1 MKLALAVLGVAA
13 TLAPAGRATAAMSFR
28 TFKSTKYGYSLAVP
42 SEWELRQEKNDTIT
56 FTGSTGVLVVSLRPR
71 AGATWETLPTYSAQF
86 VLSDKVKVLNKGK
99 RTANGN
105 PGWLYQYQTT
115 DATDTLRGDT
125 ICVLNEDSL
134 YIVAFVT
141 RDWLYD
147 ASRIVFEKA
156 VTSLK
161 LFTPDGLQPL
171 ASGYRRFEDVA
182 HGFRL
187 QLPASWQATSGDAA
201 APAFAGEDGT
211 LQILVDGN
219 AHYLP
224 GDAEILAKSYVA
236 RAHYKLASLASGKL
250 DGQPAYF
257 AYCDPPDKPEWGAC
271 FIVFVR
277 GQRLHVLKISYQQ
290 ARRKDVV
297 QEIAGSFQFLD
308 RASPSSATKPAAKIS
323 RVTREGHPRVPA
335 TAVGH

>member
-1 MKLALAVLGVAA
+1 MRGRGAFTGGSRTMRRAHVVLCVAAVLAS
-13 TLAPAGRATAAMSFR
+13 AGQATAAMQFR

-42 SEWELRQEKNDTIT
+42 SEWEERQEENDTIT
-56 FTGSTGVLVVSLRPR
+56 FTGSSGVLVISLRPR
-71 AGATWETLPTYSAQF
+71 AGTTWEALPTYAAQF

-105 PGWLYQYQTT
+105 PGWLYQYQTK
-115 DATDTLRGDT
+115 DSTDTLRGDT
-125 ICVLNEDSL
+125 ICLLNEDSL
-134 YIVAFVT
+134 YLVAFVT

-161 LFTPDGLQPL
+161 LFTPEGMQPL
-171 ASGYRRFEDVA
+171 AAGYRRFEDVA

-187 QLPASWQATSGDAA
+187 QLPAAWQATSGDAT

-211 LQILVDGN
+211 LQILGAGN
-219 AHYLP
+219 ARYLA

-236 RAHYKLASLASGKL
+236 RARYKLSSLATGKL

-277 GQRLHVLKISYQQ
+277 QQRLHVLKIAYHQ
-290 ARRKDVV
+290 ATRKDVV
-297 QEIAGSFQFLD
+297 REIAGSFQFL
-308 RASPSSATKPAAKIS
+308 
-323 RVTREGHPRVPA
+323 GH
-335 TAVGH
+335 